1 MTTPINSQGGGRTGE
16 SLQPN
21 KLAPEAALYAELKAC
36 PWCGAAVMERHALWP
51 SEGDADA
58 IIHAAPTECGLVEFS
73 IGASDGGASTRVAWN
88 RRASTGGERERLKE
102 LEDTLSEIA
111 RGDVPSPSF
120 GHYLAHRHAV
130 KLARR
135 ALSASSGKGGR

>member
-1 MTTPINSQGGGRTGE
+1 MTTPINSQGGGGANNVVPDWPNPIDPEYATELARVVRALADDSSRIASTVLNGE
-16 SLQPN
+16 LRSPRAVLTI
-21 KLAPEAALYAELKAC
+21 AANQIERFRDYC
-36 PWCGAAVMERHALWP
+36 AAVEP
-51 SEGDADA
+51 
-58 IIHAAPTECGLVEFS
+58 
-73 IGASDGGASTRVAWN
+73 

-135 ALSASSGKGGR
+135 ALSASSGKGVGDE